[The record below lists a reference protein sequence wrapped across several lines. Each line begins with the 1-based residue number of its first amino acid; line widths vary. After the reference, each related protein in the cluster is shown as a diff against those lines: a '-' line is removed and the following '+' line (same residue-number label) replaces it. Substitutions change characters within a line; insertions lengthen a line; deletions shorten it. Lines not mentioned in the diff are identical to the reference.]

1 MMTRF
6 ETPEKD
12 LNYQDLRIPLN
23 LVEWSDSETL
33 AAWASQEVNTL
44 DWANPT
50 LREYLQKH
58 PDFRPKEL
66 LCLLIFAYATSLLE
80 SDEIVDALRRQDPGL
95 RHFWKGPPPTAREI
109 GKFRKDNRA
118 LLKWGLVQILK
129 RALEQKLQLGEI
141 RLPAGV
147 RQALVLAATER
158 LDLARHMDRAA
169 QGA

>member
-1 MMTRF
+1 MM
-6 ETPEKD
+6 EK
-12 LNYQDLRIPLN
+12 NSKREEQRIPLD
-23 LVEWSDSETL
+23 LGEWIAPERITQWVFEEV
-33 AAWASQEVNTL
+33 AAL
-44 DWANPT
+44 DWGNPT
-50 LREYLQKH
+50 LQQYLQKH

-80 SDEIVDALRRQDPGL
+80 SDEIVDVLRRPESQL
-95 RHFWKGPPPTAREI
+95 RNFWKGPEPNAKDI
-109 GKFRKDNRA
+109 GKFRKENRA

-141 RLPAGV
+141 RLPAGL
-147 RQALVLAATER
+147 RQTLVVSATER